1 MIKINL
7 IKQRSTKYKKAEFIR
22 RLNLSI
28 VFGSVGLFIAVSLY
42 MSSVFLYMTFA
53 ANALKKDLKGLE
65 TAYLGRATEVVSYL
79 RTKQIITNVN
89 EIQIKR
95 FHYKDFLLA
104 IYKLFPEKARLAS
117 VDFSQQGVISF
128 SARVDSISDY
138 EVVLSKIDS
147 ESKKDDFKFK
157 EIALKSLVRDKTGS
171 LLANLEAIIK

>member
-157 EIALKSLVRDKTGS
+157 EVALKSLVRDKTGS
-171 LLANLEAIIK
+171 FLANLEAIIK